1 MTEKEKLELKF
12 LKLEVRARKE
22 ILKKIENPYRRLIDQ
37 AHAQREKR
45 KSEVLAAREYKS
57 IEEARD
63 AQGYDCITEK
73 EFEEIKRVFEK
84 GEAHIENDLSPHEVA
99 VEMLGEF
106 INRLYTEMH
115 SFENDIKPQIIRQQ
129 NGKKQKVK

>member
-63 AQGYDCITEK
+63 A
-73 EFEEIKRVFEK
+73 
-84 GEAHIENDLSPHEVA
+84 
-99 VEMLGEF
+99 
-106 INRLYTEMH
+106 
-115 SFENDIKPQIIRQQ
+115 
-129 NGKKQKVK
+129 